1 MLFRSVCRLMQCVSV
16 ASVNSC
22 PVISMPS
29 IFILVSW
36 KWMQPYLI
44 VNDMEVSPF
53 DYMKQFWRENEVQM
67 FSAKETQLYFF
78 FLSESNRLYWRNPFG
93 CSTQRITNNLG
104 ISRQTLCRLRKKLQ
118 DRGSKSTLPK
128 EPRLQPPT
136 ATSTSTSPFQ
146 PTTASSLKTKS
157 KKSKT
162 VWKNASV

>member
-1 MLFRSVCRLMQCVSV
+1 
-16 ASVNSC
+16 
-22 PVISMPS
+22 
-29 IFILVSW
+29 
-36 KWMQPYLI
+36 MQPYLI

-118 DRGSKSTLPK
+118 DRGLIRGKEQFYSTLLWITDK
-128 EPRLQPPT
+128 VER
-136 ATSTSTSPFQ
+136 FD
-146 PTTASSLKTKS
+146 
-157 KKSKT
+157 
-162 VWKNASV
+162 NAECDYKWNTEWNCECDTI